1 MISKTTK
8 TIQTKPAAGR
18 PTRKKAI
25 TKKATRGPA
34 AEAYSMRGLG
44 DSSVYWNIDSFD
56 SVSAQTAIRVTAILA
71 CVRFIAQSIASMP
84 LHILRT
90 LPNGRKQLADVP
102 ASRVLCK
109 APNGWMSSYEWLEMM
124 AHHTS
129 LYGNGFSEIVA
140 GERGFCSQLLPLHPS
155 RMAVKRLASGE
166 LQYQYMG
173 SQSMGDFTAPRILRQ
188 DQVLHFRWMSD
199 NSYTG
204 LMPADLCSTSV
215 SLARKLDTA
224 AGSFWDNSARP
235 DIVLE
240 TSESI
245 PPEGIE
251 SLRRQWAATYGG
263 VKNRGRTA
271 VLPKKVTAK
280 TIESNSNESAQFME
294 LRSSIVSEC
303 ARAFGVPS
311 TLIGDAAMARWSNVE
326 QEFLTAQVFCL
337 LPWQRRFEGAIDRS
351 ILSTYGDDVYSKLD
365 SRGLLRGDT
374 AARMSTYTTLFN
386 LAAISPNE
394 LRDLEDLPLLDDP
407 AADETYLQLGFS
419 TLANA
424 AAAAAPLPTEPD
436 PLPTESTGDLPLS
449 PDVALAATALNGAQV
464 TGLLDVLAKV
474 GIGELDNA
482 AALAIIAAVFPSIDS
497 ALAAKIV
504 AGVNPP
510 QITQGA

>member
-1 MISKTTK
+1 MGHDSVMISKTTK

-18 PTRKKAI
+18 PTRKKAT

-84 LHILRT
+84 LHVLRT
-90 LPNGRKQLADVP
+90 LPNRRKELASDLP
-102 ASRVLCK
+102 AYRVLCK
-109 APNGWMSSYEWLEMM
+109 SPNGWMSSYEWLEMM
-124 AHHTS
+124 GHHTA

-140 GERGFCSQLLPLHPS
+140 GERGFCSSLIPLHPS

-173 SQSMGDFTAPRILRQ
+173 SQSMGDVTAPRILRQ

-199 NSYTG
+199 NGYTG

-386 LAAISPNE
+386 LGSISPNE

-419 TLANA
+419 TLGNA
-424 AAAAAPLPTEPD
+424 AAAAAPPPT
-436 PLPTESTGDLPLS
+436 
-449 PDVALAATALNGAQV
+449 
-464 TGLLDVLAKV
+464 
-474 GIGELDNA
+474 
-482 AALAIIAAVFPSIDS
+482 
-497 ALAAKIV
+497 
-504 AGVNPP
+504 GV
-510 QITQGA
+510 